1 MESNKTSWITT
12 IIFILILILVIVTI
26 TLYITKKD
34 ETCDMFK
41 NLIVDKLCPI
51 KDPITNPTTESK
63 TNPTTESKTNPTA
76 EPTAESKTNPIS
88 PAFAGKGPDDKIVK
102 EFFSWK

>member
-51 KDPITNPTTESK
+51 KDPTTESK
-63 TNPTTESKTNPTA
+63 T
-76 EPTAESKTNPIS
+76 EPTAESKTNPITES
-88 PAFAGKGPDDKIVK
+88 KTTTEKNTN
-102 EFFSWK
+102 SNQ